1 MVDKKFQYPQRQS
14 IIGILLIFFKVAYK
28 FFRGFWAILLL
39 IFVSYAD
46 QIKAYGLLAFPV
58 LAGLGFLYSYFYYR
72 KFLFHIDYENQKFVL
87 EKGVFTSNSI
97 RIPFDRIQQVDLK
110 RSILQR
116 LIGVYGLTV
125 DTAGSKGDEIYIHA
139 LSEKE
144 AQDIADILTKVKTT
158 HKEEENSPEETEDYP
173 TATKPSEQQ
182 SWHYH
187 TSLFTL
193 LKVGLTRSYLRGFL
207 LIMVFLSSI
216 YNQLQ
221 QGFESQLD
229 EAFEY
234 SESVLE
240 NFSGNLIFIPAFII
254 FAVILSILVT
264 VGEVIIKHFNL
275 NLQQTSD
282 YLQIEMGLKTNTKV
296 SFQAHRLQVLKIMT
310 NPIQKRLKL
319 YEAQFSLASSENQVG
334 KSKIITP
341 GLAPKTI
348 VRIKNFLYPQ
358 PHSSSSRDSTPHRA
372 WINRRFIFIG
382 IALSAFYIFSYF
394 SFNLENI
401 PSLLFVSFL
410 VLLVLLPYQ
419 YFLYKTIELTID
431 EDFLIIKQGLWTQ
444 KTEVLELF
452 KMEGV
457 SLSQPFWY
465 RKRGLYNLTFHTAG
479 GDLKMRAMPED
490 FLKEINFLLYKV
502 ESSQSVW
509 M

>member
-1 MVDKKFQYPQRQS
+1 MTDQAFKTPQRQS
-14 IIGILLIFFKVAYK
+14 VIGIIPILFKVVYNLV
-28 FFRGFWAILLL
+28 RGFWAIFLL
-39 IFVSYAD
+39 IFVSASD
-46 QIKAYGLLAFPV
+46 QIKIYGIIAIPILVGLA
-58 LAGLGFLYSYFYYR
+58 LIYSYLYYR
-72 KFLFHIDYENQKFVL
+72 NFRFHIDYENQKFVL

-116 LIGVYGLTV
+116 LIGVYGFTV
-125 DTAGSKGDEIYIHA
+125 DTAGSKGDEIHIHA
-139 LSEKE
+139 LLEKD
-144 AQDIADILTKVKTT
+144 ARAISDILTKVKTT
-158 HKEEENSPEETEDYP
+158 YTSEIPVEKDYP
-173 TATKPSEQQ
+173 SAEESTEQE

-207 LIMVFLSSI
+207 LITIFLSSI

-221 QGFESQLD
+221 QGFESQLE

-234 SESVLE
+234 SETFVE
-240 NFSGNLIFIPAFII
+240 NISGSLIFIPVFIV

-275 NLQQTSD
+275 NIRQPAD

-296 SFQAHRLQVLKIMT
+296 SFQAHRLQVLKITT
-310 NPIQKRLKL
+310 NPIQKRLNL
-319 YEAQFSLASSENQVG
+319 YEAQFSLASSDNKVG

-348 VRIKNFLYPQ
+348 EQIKYFLYPRQ
-358 PHSSSSRDSTPHRA
+358 TPSNSRNTKPHRI
-372 WINRRFIFIG
+372 WMNRRFIIIG
-382 IALSAFYIFSYF
+382 LALLAFYVFSYF

-401 PSLLFVSFL
+401 LSLLFVSSL
-410 VLLVLLPYQ
+410 ALLVLVPYQ

-431 EDFLIIKQGLWTQ
+431 DDFLIIKQGLWTQ
-444 KTEVLELF
+444 QTEVLELF

-457 SLSQPFWY
+457 SLRQPFWY
-465 RKRGLYNLTFHTAG
+465 RRRGLYNLTFHTAG
-479 GDLKMRAMPED
+479 GDLKMRALPKD